1 MTKTTKVPRPTAR
14 ASKPPAVTPPGTTQL
29 GKPKSGRPPGSSSAA
44 TRAKLLTAARK
55 QFAEKGYAQTTFKD
69 VGREAGI
76 THAALYQY
84 FDSKQALYLATLAET
99 QTLLLPQ
106 YLAAIEQ
113 GASLRERIVGVL
125 MASADAHD
133 ADSTITGFLA
143 AIPIEIRRHP
153 ELADVLLDPNNQ
165 IMLALEQMF
174 DEAKRSGEI
183 VADFSSRHLVDA
195 FLGGG
200 VGVSLFHYG
209 MPTSSLREA
218 MEVFVALIEA
228 RVFTAKT
235 ATTDTAATDTANKR

>member
-1 MTKTTKVPRPTAR
+1 MTKTTKSLPAASAR
-14 ASKPPAVTPPGTTQL
+14 KG
-29 GKPKSGRPPGSSSAA
+29 KSGRPPGSSSAT

-55 QFAEKGYAQTTFKD
+55 QFAEKGYSQTTFKD
-69 VGREAGI
+69 VGKEAGV

-99 QTLLLPQ
+99 QAMLLPQ
-106 YLAAIEQ
+106 YLDAIAR
-113 GASLRERIVGVL
+113 GKSLRERIVGVL

-143 AIPIEIRRHP
+143 AIPIEIRRHA
-153 ELADVLLDPNNQ
+153 ELREVLVDPNNQ
-165 IMLALEQMF
+165 IMSALEKMF
-174 DEAKRSGEI
+174 DEARHNGEI
-183 VADFSSRHLVDA
+183 VAHFSSRHLVDA

-228 RVFTAKT
+228 RVFNAT
-235 ATTDTAATDTANKR
+235 AT

>member
-1 MTKTTKVPRPTAR
+1 MTKSTQVLQPKRTGATKAIK
-14 ASKPPAVTPPGTTQL
+14 STQA
-29 GKPKSGRPPGSSSAA
+29 GRPKSGRPPGSNSAA

-84 FDSKQALYLATLAET
+84 FDSKRALYLATLADT
-99 QTLLLPQ
+99 QALLLPQ
-106 YLAAIEQ
+106 YLAAITQ
-113 GASLRERIVGVL
+113 GVSLRDRIVGVL

-153 ELADVLLDPNNQ
+153 ELREILVDPNDQ

-174 DEAKRSGEI
+174 DEAKRNGEI
-183 VADFSSRHLVDA
+183 VADFSSRLLVDA

-218 MEVFVALIEA
+218 MQVFVAFIEA
-228 RVFTAKT
+228 RVFKSQ
-235 ATTDTAATDTANKR
+235 

>member
-1 MTKTTKVPRPTAR
+1 MTKTTKAPRSQASR
-14 ASKPPAVTPPGTTQL
+14 AGKTTRPADAGSAATRSGTPQMR
-29 GKPKSGRPPGSSSAA
+29 PKSGRPRGSTSA
-44 TRAKLLTAARK
+44 TTKAKLLTAARK
-55 QFAEKGYAQTTFKD
+55 QFAEKGYSQTTFKD

-99 QTLLLPQ
+99 QALLLPQ
-106 YLAAIEQ
+106 YLDAIAR
-113 GASLRERIVGVL
+113 GTSLRERIVGVL

-153 ELADVLLDPNNQ
+153 ELRDILVDPNDQ
-165 IMLALEQMF
+165 IMQALERMF
-174 DEAKRSGEI
+174 DDAKRSGEI
-183 VADFSSRHLVDA
+183 VAQFSSRHLVDA

-218 MEVFVALIEA
+218 MEVFVALIEG
-228 RVFTAKT
+228 RVFKT
-235 ATTDTAATDTANKR
+235 STDKIN

>member
-1 MTKTTKVPRPTAR
+1 MTRTTKAPPQAKAAKATGTAPSGR
-14 ASKPPAVTPPGTTQL
+14 
-29 GKPKSGRPPGSSSAA
+29 PKSGRPPGSNSTA

-99 QTLLLPQ
+99 QAMLLPK

-143 AIPIEIRRHP
+143 AIPIEIRRHA
-153 ELADVLLDPNNQ
+153 ELRDVLLDPNNQ

-174 DEAKRSGEI
+174 DEAKRDGEI
-183 VADFSSRHLVDA
+183 VSEFSSRHLVDA

-218 MEVFVALIEA
+218 MQVFVALIEA
-228 RVFTAKT
+228 RVFTA
-235 ATTDTAATDTANKR
+235 DAARR

>member
-1 MTKTTKVPRPTAR
+1 MPSTTKAPQSREDSTKVAPTGR
-14 ASKPPAVTPPGTTQL
+14 A
-29 GKPKSGRPPGSSSAA
+29 KSGRPPGSSSAV

-69 VGREAGI
+69 VGREAGV

-84 FDSKQALYLATLAET
+84 FDSKQALYLDTLAET
-99 QTLLLPQ
+99 QALLLPQ

-143 AIPIEIRRHP
+143 AIPIEIRRHQ
-153 ELADVLLDPNNQ
+153 ELRDVLVDPNNQ
-165 IMLALEQMF
+165 IMRALEQMF
-174 DEAKRSGEI
+174 DDAKLSGEI
-183 VADFSSRHLVDA
+183 VSDFSSRHLVDA

-209 MPTSSLREA
+209 MPTSSLREG
-218 MEVFVALIEA
+218 MQVFVALIEA
-228 RVFTAKT
+228 RVFKTDVAKG
-235 ATTDTAATDTANKR
+235 